1 MTDAISKTVP
11 PLHGFMPVRLQAD
24 SLQESEQ
31 TMIATIQ
38 AKDYCV
44 REETLDGRT
53 LTIRSIRSDDK
64 EVLKEG
70 MHHLS
75 KESLYA
81 RFFTFKSELTDDEL
95 KYFTE
100 VDFVN
105 HVALMAA
112 FNTTDG
118 ERPVGVGRYI
128 IPNKAPKENKAELA
142 FTVDDMYQGLGI
154 GTLLM
159 KHLITIG
166 RANRIE
172 KFVAYVM
179 PDNRRM
185 RDVLRRAGLPIK
197 YKQDSAGIL
206 EITLILK

>member
-1 MTDAISKTVP
+1 MTDTIRKSVLP
-11 PLHGFMPVRLQAD
+11 PQAFTAVALEIE
-24 SLQESEQ
+24 SLPALKPK
-31 TMIATIQ
+31 MIATIK

-44 REETLDGRT
+44 REETLDGRM
-53 LTIRSIRSDDK
+53 LTIRGIRSDDK
-64 EVLKEG
+64 EMLQEG

-75 KESLYA
+75 KESIYA
-81 RFFTFKSELTDDEL
+81 RFFTFKSELTDNEL

-105 HVALMAA
+105 HVALVASLDTPA
-112 FNTTDG
+112 G

-128 IPNKAPKENKAELA
+128 IPDKVPKENKAELA
-142 FTVDDMYQGLGI
+142 FTVDDEYQGLGI
-154 GTLLM
+154 GTILM
-159 KHLITIG
+159 KHLIVIG

-172 KFVAYVM
+172 RFVAYVM

-206 EITLILK
+206 EITLTLE

>member
-1 MTDAISKTVP
+1 MTDAISKTI
-11 PLHGFMPVRLQAD
+11 PVRNELIAGKFQSE
-24 SLQESEQ
+24 SLQTTKEAVMSTVQAQNYSVHEQ
-31 TMIATIQ
+31 
-38 AKDYCV
+38 
-44 REETLDGRT
+44 TLDGKT

-64 EVLKEG
+64 AVLQEG

-81 RFFTFKSELTDDEL
+81 RFFTFKSELTDSEL

-100 VDFVN
+100 LDFVN
-105 HVALMAA
+105 HVALLAT

-128 IPNKAPKENKAELA
+128 IPNKTPKENKAELA
-142 FTVDDMYQGLGI
+142 FTVDDEYQGLGI

-159 KHLITIG
+159 KHLIIIG

-185 RDVLRRAGLPIK
+185 RDVLRRAGLPTK
-197 YKQDSAGIL
+197 YKQDIAGIL
-206 EITLILK
+206 EITLSLN